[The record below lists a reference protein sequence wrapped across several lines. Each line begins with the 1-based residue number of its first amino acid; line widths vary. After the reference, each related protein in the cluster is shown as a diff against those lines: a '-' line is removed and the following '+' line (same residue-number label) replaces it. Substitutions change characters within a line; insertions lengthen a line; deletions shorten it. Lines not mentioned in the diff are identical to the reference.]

1 MKILQGTR
9 AGSFREAT
17 LLAFREAGAGD
28 MSPEVADLFAWSSYA
43 DKLGDEAEKSIGNAI
58 RGRYRR
64 NATWDDERWFIP
76 VPHLRY
82 DARELPQLVI
92 QIRAHLVAATEVET
106 ARDYYSITLVGL
118 VGKPETLVLPLSFLQ
133 SVLDDDLGRFQVI
146 GKDETNTTWDVPS
159 LKEAVRLPND
169 FLARLCN
176 VLSRQSVAAWLEEFG
191 SQGQSIAPLVVG
203 TLLGLQFHGAAEALP
218 MGQQMWRR
226 EIVMDTITQMF
237 GKARAKEM
245 FQRVGPYLKVNMTN
259 EEAIRFILQEAGKEA

>member
-17 LLAFREAGAGD
+17 LLAFQESGLGD
-28 MSPEVADLFAWSSYA
+28 MSPEVADLFAWSSHA
-43 DKLGDEAEKSIGNAI
+43 DKLGDEAEKSIGSAI
-58 RGRYRR
+58 RGRYGR

-82 DARELPQLVI
+82 DARDLPQLII
-92 QIRAHLVAATEVET
+92 QIGTYLVAAAEVET
-106 ARDYYSITLVGL
+106 ARDYYSITLVGP
-118 VGKPETLVLPLSFLQ
+118 VSKPETLSLPLSFLQ
-133 SVLDDDLGRFQVI
+133 AMLDDDLGRFQVI
-146 GKDETNTTWDVPS
+146 GKDGTNTTWDVAS
-159 LKEAVRLPND
+159 LNEAVRLPND

-176 VLSRQSVAAWLEEFG
+176 VLSRQSVAAWLQEFG

-218 MGQQMWRR
+218 MGAQLWRR
-226 EIVMDTITQMF
+226 EIVMDTLTQMF

-245 FQRVGPYLKVNMTN
+245 FQRVALHLKLNMTN
-259 EEAIRFILQEAGKEA
+259 EEAIRCILQEAGKEA